1 LAKRTRTLLW
11 LAALL
16 GSSVLSAIPAQ
27 AQIGQL
33 TQSDSDLKLA
43 ADSPFRDPDIIYLEA
58 DALDNDEETGILT
71 ASGEVEGRY
80 QDRTLRADNV
90 IYYLETGQIIASGNV
105 VLIQSD
111 GSSQYADKLEISNE
125 LETGTATD
133 FVARL
138 PDGGVTAARFVA
150 RGANGEVELYNAYYT
165 ACEVCEEKPK
175 PSWRIKARQVTQD
188 KESRTVQ
195 YRDAT
200 IELFGVPVFYTPYL
214 AHPDPSADRASGLL
228 TPFAGYSQSRGFN
241 VKTPYYWAID
251 DYTEATLTPR
261 IFSKVNPLME
271 YQFARQFHTGRV
283 EIDGSFTYGSIFNR
297 NGDAF
302 DDPTLFANAD
312 TAPVGKR
319 LRSHIFAKGLF
330 APTDF
335 WTYGFGVQLTTD
347 DTYLTRYG
355 LSAQRETQGL
365 YEGEAQR
372 NTTQAF
378 LIGQNDSTRFTL
390 STVGFQGL
398 RSRIREGE
406 VTTIVDGV
414 EVIRDQFTLFPDNDR
429 TLPILAPRIELE
441 HYMDDP
447 LIGGRLKA
455 GGNLTVL
462 TRNQGSNYTRG
473 TFGLDYLKTFIA
485 PGGIEVKPFA
495 NARIDTFDLEPE
507 EGESDQF
514 ERTLGQVG
522 VDIRYPFINTSGP
535 IDWTLEPRAQIT
547 QSFGNAKLDRFR
559 REDGT
564 SVFDFTEDA
573 GNVDLDQTL
582 LWQSNKSSGFDF
594 WQKGLRADV
603 GGSVSADWGK
613 NSHASLFVGQ
623 SFALESNGVAVEDIA
638 SEDGGFLVGSG
649 LEGDQSDIVGEFQF
663 SLGNLISSRTRARFN
678 EETNEF
684 TRIDSSLGF
693 STKWVSGGGRYYRL
707 NSASRQFLDNPDA
720 PPEEISGILRFRVT
734 DKIGTSYRITRDL
747 DQDVTRTQTFGVSYR
762 DDCLLL
768 ELLYT
773 DQNFNNDAIQNSSNI
788 GIRVALLTLGGFG
801 G

>member
-1 LAKRTRTLLW
+1 MAKRTRTLLW

-43 ADSPFRDPDIIYLEA
+43 VDSPFRDPDIIYLEA
-58 DALDNDEETGILT
+58 DTLDNDEATGILT

-80 QDRTLRADNV
+80 QDRTLRADRVVYN
-90 IYYLETGQIIASGNV
+90 LETGQIIASGNV

-165 ACEVCEEKPK
+165 ACEVCEENPK

-188 KESRTVQ
+188 KNSRSVQ

-200 IELFGVPVFYTPYL
+200 IEMFGIPVFYTPYL
-214 AHPDPSADRASGLL
+214 AHPDPSAERASGLL
-228 TPFAGYSQSRGFN
+228 MPFAGYSQSRGFN
-241 VKTPYYWAID
+241 TQTPYYWAID
-251 DYTEATLTPR
+251 DYTEATITPR
-261 IFSKVNPLME
+261 IYSKVNPLLE
-271 YQFARQFHTGRV
+271 YQFARQFNSGRV
-283 EIDGSFTYGSIFNR
+283 EIDGSFTYGSIFDR
-297 NGDAF
+297 NGNAF
-302 DDPTLFANAD
+302 EDPNLFRNPD
-312 TAPVGKR
+312 RAPVGKR

-347 DTYLTRYG
+347 DNYLRRYG
-355 LSAQRETQGL
+355 LSAQRQTQGL
-365 YEGEAQR
+365 YEGESQR

-378 LIGQNDSTRFTL
+378 LIGQNDSTRLTV

-398 RSRIREGE
+398 RDRILD
-406 VTTIVDGV
+406 DG
-414 EVIRDQFTLFPDNDR
+414 DGTFTVARINDR
-429 TLPILAPRIELE
+429 TLPILAPRIELQ
-441 HYMDDP
+441 HYMTDP
-447 LIGGRLKA
+447 VIGGRLKA
-455 GGNLTVL
+455 DGNLTVL
-462 TRNQGSNYTRG
+462 TRNEGSNYTRG

-507 EGESDQF
+507 EGESETLD
-514 ERTLGQVG
+514 RALGQVG
-522 VDIRYPFINTSGP
+522 VDIRYPFINSSGP
-535 IDWTLEPRAQIT
+535 IDWTLEPRIQVT
-547 QSFGNAKLDRFR
+547 QSFGDAKLDRFR

-564 SVFDFTEDA
+564 AIFDFTEDA

-582 LWQSNKSSGFDF
+582 LWQSNKASGFDF
-594 WQKGLRADV
+594 WQKGLRADI
-603 GGSVSADWGK
+603 GGSVTADWGRK
-613 NSHASLFVGQ
+613 SYASIFVGQ
-623 SFALESNGVAVEDIA
+623 SFSLESDGLAVEGIA
-638 SEDGGFLVGSG
+638 GEDGGYLIGSG
-649 LEGDQSDIVGEFQF
+649 LEGDQSDIVGELQF
-663 SLGNLISSRTRARFN
+663 GLGDLISSRTRARYN
-678 EETNEF
+678 EDTKEL

-693 STKWVSGGGRYYRL
+693 RTKWISGGARYFRL
-707 NSASRQFLDNPDA
+707 NSASRQFLDNPNA
-720 PPEEISGILRFRVT
+720 PPEELTGRLQFRLTDRISA
-734 DKIGTSYRITRDL
+734 SYRITRDL
-747 DQDVTRTQTFGVSYR
+747 DEDITRRQSFGLGYR

-768 ELLYT
+768 EVLYT
-773 DQNFNNDAIQNSSNI
+773 DQNFNNDALQNNANI
-788 GIRVALLTLGGFG
+788 GVRVSLLTLGGFG

>member
-1 LAKRTRTLLW
+1 MAKRTRTILW

-58 DALDNDEETGILT
+58 DTLDNDEETGILT

-188 KESRTVQ
+188 KNSRSVQ

-200 IELFGVPVFYTPYL
+200 IEMFGIPVFYTPYL

-228 TPFAGYSQSRGFN
+228 MPFAGYSQSRGFN

-251 DYTEATLTPR
+251 DYTEATITPR
-261 IFSKVNPLME
+261 VYSKVNPLLE
-271 YQFARQFHTGRV
+271 YQFARQFHTGRI
-283 EIDGSFTYGSIFNR
+283 EIDGSFTYGSIFDR
-297 NGDAF
+297 NGDPF
-302 DDPTLFANAD
+302 EDPNLFTDPT

-319 LRSHIFAKGLF
+319 FRSHIFAKGLF

-347 DTYLTRYG
+347 DNYLRRYG
-355 LSAQRETQGL
+355 LSAQRDTQGL
-365 YEGEAQR
+365 YEGESQR
-372 NTTQAF
+372 NTSQGF
-378 LIGQNDSTRFTL
+378 LIGQNDSTRLTV

-398 RSRIREGE
+398 RDRIRENG
-406 VTTIVDGV
+406 DGT
-414 EVIRDQFTLFPDNDR
+414 FTVARINDR

-441 HYMDDP
+441 HYMNDP
-447 LIGGRLKA
+447 LVGGRLKA

-462 TRNQGSNYTRG
+462 TRNEGSNYTRG

-507 EGESDQF
+507 EGEADQF

-522 VDIRYPFINTSGP
+522 VDIRYPLIKTSGP
-535 IDWTLEPRAQIT
+535 IDWTIEPRVQLT

-559 REDGT
+559 RENGT
-564 SVFDFTEDA
+564 SILDFTEDA

-603 GGSVSADWGK
+603 GGTVTADWGK
-613 NSHASLFVGQ
+613 NSYASLFVGQ
-623 SFALESNGVAVEDIA
+623 SFALESDGVAVEDIA
-638 SEDGGFLVGSG
+638 SEDGGFLIGSG
-649 LEGDQSDIVGEFQF
+649 LEGDQSDIVSEFQF
-663 SLGNLISSRTRARFN
+663 GLGTLFSSRTRARFN

-684 TRIDSSLGF
+684 TRIDSSVGF
-693 STKWVSGGGRYYRL
+693 STKWVSGGARYFRL
-707 NSASRQFLDNPDA
+707 NSASRQFLDNPNA

-747 DQDVTRTQTFGVSYR
+747 DEDVTRRQTFGVSYR

-773 DQNFNNDAIQNSSNI
+773 DQNFNNDAIQNNSNI
-788 GIRVALLTLGGFG
+788 GIRVSLLTLGGFG